1 MPFVLGTN
9 STQDEGFL
17 NTCVIFELSWRRE
30 LICMPFV
37 LGTNSTQDEGFSNTC
52 VILEL
57 SWRRQ

>member
-1 MPFVLGTN
+1 
-9 STQDEGFL
+9 
-17 NTCVIFELSWRRE
+17 
-30 LICMPFV
+30 MPFV